1 MEVVIQMELFP
12 KTNRQDIQVAKS
24 LLNRYLRM
32 RKTSELLLQRE
43 DITDK
48 ERQVAEEYKKKADA
62 IELSVRMIMDDEVRR
77 VMEYRFIKGFPRW
90 GTVLHFSNI
99 TDRSV
104 DRRIDRGIE
113 SVAETLKLIEI
124 I

>member
-12 KTNRQDIQVAKS
+12 RTNRQDIQAARS

-32 RKTSELLLQRE
+32 RKTSELLLQKE
-43 DITDK
+43 GITDK
-48 ERQVAEEYKKKADA
+48 EKQVAEEYKQKADA
-62 IELSVRMIMDDEVRR
+62 IQMAVRMIMDDEVRR
-77 VMEYRFIKGFPRW
+77 VMEYRFIKGYPRW
-90 GTVLHFSNI
+90 GTVRHFSNI

-104 DRRIDRGIE
+104 DRRIDKGIE
-113 SVAETLKLIEI
+113 SVAETLKLIGI